1 MKTKYIIV
9 LGFLI
14 VLLSVTTVE
23 VEETNCDDIQNP
35 TKNKDCNG
43 KLSTSDKNKEFK
55 YCCYVDRDGGKW
67 WEGIT
72 QDMYYKIQ
80 ENEKYY
86 KENNIIIE
94 CFSSYLAL
102 GFLLLISL
110 VSFL

>member
-14 VLLSVTTVE
+14 VLLSATTVE
-23 VEETNCDDIQNP
+23 ETDCDDIKNP
-35 TKNKDCNG
+35 SKKKDCNG
-43 KLSTSDKNKEFK
+43 KLSTSDKSENYK
-55 YCCYVDRDGGKW
+55 YCCYLESDAGKTCSAY
-67 WEGIT
+67 T
-72 QDMYYKIQ
+72 QEDYDEIGDHKKDYK
-80 ENEKYY
+80 KAGV
-86 KENNIIIE
+86 KIE